1 MSVFNSGCCTT
12 VSGTGVQPINF
23 GYSTLTDAFG
33 RLRVSQPY
41 TLFDSQQRFGLDTT
55 FVSNVASGGSITY
68 VEYQS
73 TANLTVTNTAG
84 SFASRET
91 KQIFQ
96 YQPGKSLLILATFVM
111 APISSGNLRQRV
123 GYFGISNGMFLEL
136 SDQLYI
142 VRRSN
147 STGSISNTYVP
158 QSAWNYDK
166 MDGTG
171 PSGFTLDITT
181 SQIWWSDF
189 EWLGVGNVRVGF
201 VLNGQFCPCH
211 IFQHAN
217 YAKYAYITTAC
228 LPIRYEIQ
236 SLTSSGPASSNLLQI
251 CSTVIS
257 EGGYDPP
264 LTLYSNV
271 SVFTSSMTAGVWYPA
286 ISIRLVQSR
295 LEGIVS
301 IRQVDVGVS
310 GTDIIQW
317 ALWSNVSAGNL
328 TGGAWAPH
336 YSSSMVEV
344 LANATAFTTTGCYQ
358 VASGIIVGTNQTG
371 STTALSLDRYFS
383 KIGRN
388 SFTNTSD
395 IFTLALYNTAAST
408 NPKIISLLSWNEV
421 L

>member
-1 MSVFNSGCCTT
+1 M
-12 VSGTGVQPINF
+12 P
-23 GYSTLTDAFG
+23 
-33 RLRVSQPY
+33 
-41 TLFDSQQRFGLDTT
+41 
-55 FVSNVASGGSITY
+55 
-68 VEYQS
+68 
-73 TANLTVTNTAG
+73 
-84 SFASRET
+84 
-91 KQIFQ
+91 
-96 YQPGKSLLILATFVM
+96 
-111 APISSGNLRQRV
+111 
-123 GYFGISNGMFLEL
+123 L
-136 SDQLYI
+136 SHF
-142 VRRSN
+142 S
-147 STGSISNTYVP
+147 
-158 QSAWNYDK
+158 
-166 MDGTG
+166 
-171 PSGFTLDITT
+171 
-181 SQIWWSDF
+181 
-189 EWLGVGNVRVGF
+189 
-201 VLNGQFCPCH
+201 
-211 IFQHAN
+211 
-217 YAKYAYITTAC
+217 
-228 LPIRYEIQ
+228 
-236 SLTSSGPASSNLLQI
+236 
-251 CSTVIS
+251 
-257 EGGYDPP
+257 
-264 LTLYSNV
+264 
-271 SVFTSSMTAGVWYPA
+271 A